1 MSATDQLRPDR
12 LPADRGPAENV
23 DVPRQSTVKVIRA
36 AILGTIVEYYDFGIY
51 GYMAVLIS
59 THFFV
64 EGDPTA
70 ALLNTF
76 ATFAV
81 AFFLRVPGGIFFGH
95 IGDKFGRK
103 KALTWTILLMAIA
116 TAGMGALPTYATI
129 GVWATILLVLCRCLQ
144 GFAAGG
150 ELGGANAF
158 VSENAPAKWR
168 ALQTS
173 MVNSGTYLGSLF
185 AALVALVFTSFL
197 SADAVAAWAWRL
209 PFLLSLVIG
218 VIGLYIRNAMDD
230 TPQFEAV
237 QEADEVAKF
246 PVQQLFSE
254 AGGQVLRIIL
264 MGAVITG
271 GYYIGS
277 VYAASYLQTAGGH
290 SPQVAFTSTCI
301 AMIAGVL
308 TLPVSGYFGDR
319 VGRKPVFAFGAG
331 AAAVL
336 GVPMFMLM
344 SGDSAVLAVIAQS
357 VLFICVSIVNGVSFA
372 TYAEMLRA
380 RYRYSGIALSNN
392 VTNMLLGGTAPFI
405 ATLLIAQ
412 TGHTLAPSGYFVF
425 CALVSLATVFFIKET
440 RGTELQL

>member
-1 MSATDQLRPDR
+1 MATTAPVTAPHNEAVPAKRP
-12 LPADRGPAENV
+12 
-23 DVPRQSTVKVIRA
+23 QSTVKVIRA

-51 GYMAVLIS
+51 GYMAVMIS

-64 EGDPTA
+64 QGDPTA
-70 ALLNTF
+70 GLLNTF

-95 IGDKFGRK
+95 VGDKFGRK
-103 KALTWTILLMAIA
+103 RALTWTILLMAIA
-116 TAGMGALPTYATI
+116 TAAMGALPTYATI
-129 GVWATILLVLCRCLQ
+129 GVWATIMLVLCRCLQ

-168 ALQTS
+168 AFQTS

-185 AALVALVFTSFL
+185 ASLVALVFSTAL
-197 SADAVAAWAWRL
+197 SAEQVEAWAWRL

-218 VIGLYIRNAMDD
+218 IIGLYIRNAMDD

-237 QEADEVAKF
+237 QESHEIAKY
-246 PVQQLFSE
+246 PVVDLMRN
-254 AGGQVLRIIL
+254 AGGEVVKIIFL
-264 MGAVITG
+264 GAAITG
-271 GYYIGS
+271 GYYISS

-290 SPQVAFTSTCI
+290 SPKVAFTSTCI
-301 AMIAGVL
+301 ALIAGVV
-308 TLPVSGYFGDR
+308 TLPISGYVGDR
-319 VGRKPVFAFGAG
+319 IGRKPVFYFGTVG
-331 AAAVL
+331 AAIL

-344 SGDSAVLAVIAQS
+344 SGDSAGLAILAQT
-357 VLFICVSIVNGVSFA
+357 VLFVFVSIVNGVSYA

-380 RYRYSGIALSNN
+380 RYRYSGMALSNN

-405 ATLLIAQ
+405 ATLLIAK
-412 TGHTLAPSGYFVF
+412 TGNTLAPAGYFVF
-425 CALVSLATVFFIKET
+425 CAVLSLGTVFFIRET
-440 RGTELQL
+440 KGTELQL

>member
-1 MSATDQLRPDR
+1 MSAITDQLRPTQNDT
-12 LPADRGPAENV
+12 
-23 DVPRQSTVKVIRA
+23 VPGSPQSPVKVIRA

-64 EGDPTA
+64 QGDPTA
-70 ALLNTF
+70 GLLQTF

-95 IGDKFGRK
+95 IGDKYGRK

-116 TAGMGALPTYATI
+116 TAGMGALPTYATA
-129 GVWATILLVLCRCLQ
+129 GVWATIMLVLCRCLQ

-158 VSENAPAKWR
+158 VSENAPARWR

-185 AALVALVFTSFL
+185 ASLVALVFVSVL
-197 SADAVAAWAWRL
+197 PADQVETWAWRL

-218 VIGLYIRNAMDD
+218 LIGLYIRNQLDD

-237 QEADEVAKF
+237 QETESVARF
-246 PVQQLFSE
+246 PIVELLST
-254 AGGQVLRIIL
+254 AGGRVLRIIL

-290 SPQVAFTSTCI
+290 SAQLAFTSTCI
-301 AMIAGVL
+301 AMIAGVI
-308 TLPVSGYFGDR
+308 TLPISGYLGDR
-319 VGRKPVFAFGAG
+319 IGRKPVFAFGS
-331 AAAVL
+331 AAAALL
-336 GVPMFMLM
+336 GVPMFQLM
-344 SGDSAVLAVIAQS
+344 SGSNPVLAVIAQS

-405 ATLLIAQ
+405 ATLLISK
-412 TGHTLAPSGYFVF
+412 TNNNLAPAGYFVF
-425 CALVSLATVFFIKET
+425 CAMISLITIFFIKET
-440 RGTELQL
+440 KGTELQL